1 MRFYRHVLQEGDP
14 RAEPG
19 YTGGFTSQHFNASLP
34 GELKEVK
41 KRKVWASMPTCCSY
55 NREPDKEQKILFK
68 TFSL

>member
-1 MRFYRHVLQEGDP
+1 MSYKKETPGQNQDTLEGLHLNTLMP
-14 RAEPG
+14 
-19 YTGGFTSQHFNASLP
+19 SLP